1 MDPMIKTRVEIETL
15 HELLD
20 ELDYYKILL
29 LDRDA
34 AQAEVDPSFRQVTR
48 KMHPDR
54 LARLNDEALKEKAND
69 IFRLANEAYRH
80 LKDPDTR
87 ARYDLGL
94 ADGNLRMSA
103 DGRSKARQEADAKS
117 NPELAAKTPQGEK
130 YFKMALKCWND
141 GDFRGAVMQL
151 RFAIQFESG
160 NEIFEE
166 WLAKAEEAQE
176 NAAAKKDANPYKLR
190 IV

>member
-20 ELDYYKILL
+20 EIDYYKILL
-29 LDRDA
+29 LERDA
-34 AQAEVDPSFRQVTR
+34 AQAEVDPAFRQVTR
-48 KMHPDR
+48 RLHPDR

-69 IFRLANEAYRH
+69 IFRLANEAFRH

-87 ARYDLGL
+87 ARYDMGL

-103 DGRSKARQEADAKS
+103 DGRSKARKEADAKN
-117 NPELAAKTPQGEK
+117 NPELEAKTPQGEK
-130 YFKMALKCWND
+130 YFKMALKCWGD

-151 RFAIQFESG
+151 RFAIQFEPG
-160 NEIFEE
+160 NEIFTE
-166 WLAKAEEAQE
+166 WLQKAEEAQE
-176 NAAAKKDANPYKLR
+176 NASAKKDLNPYKLR

>member
-1 MDPMIKTRVEIETL
+1 MIKTRVELETL

-34 AQAEVDPSFRQVTR
+34 PQADVDPSFRAVSR
-48 KMHPDR
+48 KFHPDR
-54 LARLNDEALKEKAND
+54 LARLNDEELKEKAND

-87 ARYDLGL
+87 ARYDMGL

-103 DGRSKARQEADAKS
+103 DGRSKAAKDAAAKN

-130 YFKMALKCWND
+130 YFKMALKCWGD
-141 GDFRGAVMQL
+141 GDFRGAVMQI
-151 RFAIQFESG
+151 RFAIQFEPG
-160 NEIFEE
+160 NAVFEE
-166 WLAKAEEAQE
+166 WLEKAEVAQE
-176 NAAAKKDANPYKLR
+176 NASAKKDMNPYKLR

>member
-29 LDRDA
+29 LDQDSS
-34 AQAEVDPSFRQVTR
+34 QADVDPAFRAVTR
-48 KMHPDR
+48 THHPDR
-54 LARLNDEALKEKAND
+54 LARLNDEDLKAKANN
-69 IFRLANEAYRH
+69 IFRLANEAYRN
-80 LKDPDTR
+80 LKNPDTR

-94 ADGNLRMSA
+94 AEGDLRLSA
-103 DGRSKARQEADAKS
+103 DGRSKAAKEAAAKD

-130 YFKMALKCWND
+130 YFKMALKCWGD
-141 GDFRGAVMQL
+141 GDFRGAVMQI
-151 RFAIQFESG
+151 RFAIQFEPG
-160 NEIFEE
+160 NQVFTD
-166 WLAKAEEAQE
+166 WLSKAEEAMEQ
-176 NAAAKKDANPYKLR
+176 AAAKKDINPYKLR